1 MEQSMKC
8 PHCRKSV
15 FITLGE
21 IMLRGKPDG
30 EKTPLL
36 IDKDSVAWEVRSA
49 LCPACKNAI
58 IFLRGLETGSFS
70 RGGVAYH
77 LQVWP
82 KGTTREPLSPLVPAD
97 FASDYQEAC
106 LVLNDSPK
114 ASAALGRRCLQYLL
128 REKVGVRKGNLSNE
142 IQKVLDTG
150 GLPSDLA
157 ESIDAIRNIG
167 NFAAHPMKSTNSGE
181 ILDVELGEA
190 EWTLDV
196 LEDLFDF
203 YFIRPAVLAAKKEKM
218 NQKLQ
223 EAGKPKMK

>member
-8 PHCRKSV
+8 PHCRESV
-15 FITLGE
+15 FITLRE
-21 IMLRGKPDG
+21 ISLTWRADEG
-30 EKTPLL
+30 KTPLF
-36 IDKDSVAWEVRSA
+36 IDKDSVAWEVRFA

-58 IFLRGLETGSFS
+58 IFLRGLETGPFS
-70 RGGVAYH
+70 RGGVAHY

-82 KGTTREPLSPLVPAD
+82 KGTTREPLSPLVPAE

-128 REKVGVRKGNLSNE
+128 RERVGVKKDNLSAA
-142 IQKVLDTG
+142 IQQILDTG
-150 GLPSDLA
+150 DLPSELA
-157 ESIDAIRNIG
+157 ASIDAIRNIG

-181 ILDVELGEA
+181 ILDVEPGEA

-196 LEDLFDF
+196 LEALFDF
-203 YFIRPAVLAAKKEKM
+203 YFVQPAALAAKRAALNK
-218 NQKLQ
+218 KLR
-223 EAGKPKMK
+223 EAGKPEMK

>member
-8 PHCRKSV
+8 PHCRELI
-15 FITLGE
+15 FITLRE
-21 IMLRGKPDG
+21 TTLTWNPRALERQK
-30 EKTPLL
+30 L
-36 IDKDSVAWEVRSA
+36 IDKDKVLWEVRTT
-49 LCPACKNAI
+49 LCPGCENAI
-58 IFLRGLETGSFS
+58 IFLCGLNTDSSTGEA
-70 RGGVAYH
+70 VAYH

-82 KGTTREPLSPLVPAD
+82 KGTTREPLSPLVPEE

-128 REKVGVRKGNLSNE
+128 REKVGIKKNNLSE
-142 IQKVLDTG
+142 AIQQVLDAG

-157 ESIDAIRNIG
+157 GSIDAIRNIG